1 MDWITVAA
9 AFLIAIL
16 SGMGGGSA
24 GLLVVYLTVVLDVS
38 QLTAQGINLL
48 FFLFAA
54 SAALCVHIL
63 RRHIPFSRV
72 ILAALAGMLGALPGV
87 WTAEILPQ
95 NLVRIL
101 FGMLLIF
108 AGIRSFFSKS
118 DKMGKTPKKSR

>member
-16 SGMGGGSA
+16 SGMGVGSA
-24 GLLVVYLTVVLDVS
+24 GLLVVYLTMVLDVA

-54 SAALCVHIL
+54 SAAFCVHIH
-63 RRHIPFSRV
+63 RRHIPLARV
-72 ILAALAGMLGALPGV
+72 IWAALAGMLGALPGV
-87 WTAEILPQ
+87 WAAEILPQ
-95 NLVRIL
+95 NWIRIL
-101 FGMLLIF
+101 FGMMLIF
-108 AGIRSFFSKS
+108 AGIRAFFTKS

>member
-16 SGMGGGSA
+16 SGMGVGSA

>member
-16 SGMGGGSA
+16 SGMGVGSA

-48 FFLFAA
+48 FFLFTA